1 MTQCF
6 NIRDISLPFSIR
18 ESSSSQL
25 NNRDLNAL
33 PSNDKDSSS
42 SLLNNSFDSDYKDIF
57 DFFDTDGDGYLV
69 KSEINK
75 LLDMLDIINATVDEL
90 ELLIVVLENQDGRLS
105 FGDFMN
111 LLGR

>member
-1 MTQCF
+1 MHYHQTT
-6 NIRDISLPFSIR
+6 
-18 ESSSSQL
+18 ETH
-25 NNRDLNAL
+25 
-33 PSNDKDSSS
+33 
-42 SLLNNSFDSDYKDIF
+42 LLLSWTIILTATTKTFF

-90 ELLIVVLENQDGRLS
+90 ELLIIVLENQDGRLS

-111 LLGR
+111 LLGC